1 MWRDICIAN
10 GDAIQLMIEHY
21 VADLQSVSEAIQ
33 NQDGERLLDIFS
45 RAKAAR
51 DRYIDRQGRPG

>member
-1 MWRDICIAN
+1 
-10 GDAIQLMIEHY
+10 MIEHY